1 MRFVFTQRGDTQGN
15 THKVVGS
22 YTTETHAF
30 AKQLGLSIEN
40 CWATIKDV
48 VDIVLERQEEAG
60 EFLYLTD
67 TNQQPTYRLY
77 KIVEEEGDDSEDEEQ
92 QDDGL

>member
-1 MRFVFTQRGDTQGN
+1 M
-15 THKVVGS
+15 
-22 YTTETHAF
+22 
-30 AKQLGLSIEN
+30 
-40 CWATIKDV
+40 
-48 VDIVLERQEEAG
+48 LERQEEAG
-60 EFLYLTD
+60 EFLYLKD